1 MRELGD
7 HEDLTTKLEGPS
19 PSSTSTNISKREL
32 LRFYMSKL
40 GQLEQKVKDKI
51 QQANRDMHPAHNSA
65 YIENLKI
72 EIEALNWVLNEILV
86 VSRLT

>member
-1 MRELGD
+1 MLSAPYITSVAGHLD
-7 HEDLTTKLEGPS
+7 PS
-19 PSSTSTNISKREL
+19 PSSSSTNISKRQV

-40 GQLEQKVKDKI
+40 GQLEQKVKDNI
-51 QQANRDMHPAHNSA
+51 QKAKRDMHPIHNSA
-65 YIENLKI
+65 YIENLKV

>member
-1 MRELGD
+1 
-7 HEDLTTKLEGPS
+7 
-19 PSSTSTNISKREL
+19 
-32 LRFYMSKL
+32 MSKL

-51 QQANRDMHPAHNSA
+51 QKAKRDMHPTHNSA

-72 EIEALNWVLNEILV
+72 EIEALDWVLNEILV

>member
-1 MRELGD
+1 
-7 HEDLTTKLEGPS
+7 
-19 PSSTSTNISKREL
+19 
-32 LRFYMSKL
+32 MSKL

-51 QQANRDMHPAHNSA
+51 QKAKRDMHPTHNRA